1 MDTPIAR
8 ALACLQ
14 AGRGFVW
21 AVITDRQGSAPRG
34 RGARMLVLPEGQCG
48 SLGGGALE
56 ARVLALARCAEL
68 RPHLE
73 EFQLSGG
80 EPGVSG
86 ALCGGR
92 CQVLIA
98 PVCPTAQALAVFQA
112 AAEAERTGRQA
123 WFVYVLSEGAEA
135 PPFQLLLG
143 TPQGLLGQAQGDQA
157 MQRLAAGTPGQ
168 IGLHGDSLPGWR
180 CLADP
185 IQSGGRLI
193 LFGGGHVSLETARL
207 AQRAEFQVVV
217 VDDRPAFANPARF
230 PGCKTWVTEE
240 FRDLDH
246 LQVGPEDSLVIVT
259 RDHVWDQTVLAWA
272 LGKKVAY
279 LGMMGSRA
287 KRDAVYAALRR
298 AGWDS
303 RALEAVRCPVGL
315 SIGAQT
321 PAEIAVSIVAQLIQ
335 SRAQRRQAGIQ

>member
-1 MDTPIAR
+1 MDTPIAQ

-21 AVITDRQGSAPRG
+21 TVITDRQGSAPRG
-34 RGARMLVLPEGQCG
+34 RGARMLVLPEGQWG

-56 ARVLALARCAEL
+56 ARVLALARAQGL
-68 RPHLE
+68 RPRLE
-73 EFQLSGG
+73 ELQLSGG

-86 ALCGGR
+86 FLCGGR
-92 CQVLIA
+92 CQVLLA
-98 PVCPTAQALAVFQA
+98 PVSPTEQALAVFQA
-112 AAEAERTGRQA
+112 AAEAERTGLRA
-123 WFVYVLSEGAEA
+123 WFVYVLSEKAEVPA
-135 PPFQLLLG
+135 FQLLLG
-143 TPQGLLGQAQGDQA
+143 TQTGRLGQVQGDPA
-157 MQRLAAGTPGQ
+157 LRRLVAGTPGQ
-168 IGLHGDSLPGWR
+168 IDLHGGSLPGWR

-185 IQSGGRLI
+185 IESGGRLL

-207 AQRAEFQVVV
+207 AQRVEFQVVV
-217 VDDRPAFANPARF
+217 VEDRPEFANPARF
-230 PGCKTWVTEE
+230 PGCITWVTEE
-240 FRDLDH
+240 FRDLDR

-272 LGKKVAY
+272 LGKKVSY

-298 AGWDS
+298 AGYDGQT
-303 RALEAVRCPVGL
+303 LEAVHCPVGL

-321 PAEIAVSIVAQLIQ
+321 PAEIAVSIVAELVQC
-335 SRAQRRQAGIQ
+335 RARRRQPGI

>member
-1 MDTPIAR
+1 MDTPIAQ
-8 ALACLQ
+8 ALACLL
-14 AGRGFVW
+14 AGRRFVW
-21 AVITDRQGSAPRG
+21 TVITDRQGSAPRG

-56 ARVLALARCAEL
+56 ARVLALARDKGL

-86 ALCGGR
+86 SLCGGR

-98 PVCPTAQALAVFQA
+98 PVCPTAQALTVFQA
-112 AAEAERTGRQA
+112 AAEAERAGWQA
-123 WFVYVLSEGAEA
+123 WFVYVLAEAAEA

-143 TPQGLLGQAQGDQA
+143 SRQGVLGQVQGDQA
-157 MQRLAAGTPGQ
+157 LQRLAAGSPSQ
-168 IGLHGDSLPGWR
+168 IDLHGGSLPGWH

-185 IQSGGRLI
+185 IQGGGRLV

-207 AQRAEFQVVV
+207 AQRVEFQVVV
-217 VDDRPAFANPARF
+217 VDDRPEFANPARF
-230 PGCKTWVTEE
+230 PGCRTWVTEG
-240 FRDLDH
+240 FQDLDR

-272 LGKKVAY
+272 LGKNAAY

-298 AGWDS
+298 TGCDGA
-303 RALEAVRCPVGL
+303 ALEAVHCPVGL

-321 PAEIAVSIVAQLIQ
+321 PEEIAVSIVAQLIE
-335 SRAQRRQAGIQ
+335 SRAQRRQAGR

>member
-1 MDTPIAR
+1 MDTPIAQ

-21 AVITDRQGSAPRG
+21 TVITDRQGSAPRG

-56 ARVLALARCAEL
+56 ARVLALARAQGL
-68 RPHLE
+68 MPHLE

-86 ALCGGR
+86 SLCGGR
-92 CQVLIA
+92 CQVLLA
-98 PVCPTAQALAVFQA
+98 PVSATGQALAVFQT

-123 WFVYVLSEGAEA
+123 WFVYILSEVAGAPA
-135 PPFQLLLG
+135 FQLLLG
-143 TPQGLLGQAQGDQA
+143 TQEGLLGQVRGDQA
-157 MQRLAAGTPGQ
+157 LRRLAAGTPGQ
-168 IGLHGDSLPGWR
+168 IDLHGGSLPSWR

-185 IQSGGRLI
+185 IQSGGQLF

-207 AQRAEFQVVV
+207 AQRVEFQVVV
-217 VDDRPAFANPARF
+217 VDDRPEFANPARF
-230 PGCKTWVTEE
+230 PGCMTFLTEG
-240 FRDLDH
+240 FRDLDR

-272 LGKKVAY
+272 LGKQAAY

-298 AGWDS
+298 AGYDGQ
-303 RALEAVRCPVGL
+303 ALEAVHCPVGL

-335 SRAQRRQAGIQ
+335 SRAQRRRSGI